1 MALKPKISSDELQV
15 RQILTEFVCSG
26 SSKNIDAL
34 KTLLKNFLDS
44 KKKEIL
50 QDYEKSDAPDSY
62 TIFHLAARRDDCDII
77 RVLLSSFESG
87 HRLPILKKYKTT
99 PLHTAAKYGCSNS
112 LDAILSQLYL
122 KEDHIKLVASQY
134 LDKTHWADVRV
145 KRSTFELCEIPNQ
158 HVELISAQDGEG
170 QTALHKAASA
180 EHVVMPVA
188 SGYLT
193 CDQNLTAVSIQD
205 DHDGRNHQTF
215 WADARV
221 KRSSIHDELSS
232 KKSIKQQTALHKVV
246 CTHAINAILMYLTPD
261 QQLSAISIYRSQGL
275 NSSSSGC

>member
-26 SSKNIDAL
+26 SSNNIDAL
-34 KTLLKNFLDS
+34 KTLLKNFPDS

-50 QDYEKSDAPDSY
+50 QDHEKSDAPDSY
-62 TIFHLAARRDDCDII
+62 TIFHLAARRDDCEII
-77 RVLLSSFESG
+77 RVLLSSFESK
-87 HRLPILKKYKTT
+87 HRFPILKKYKTT

-122 KEDHIKLVASQY
+122 KEDHIKLVASLY

-145 KRSTFELCEIPNQ
+145 KRSTFELREIPNQ
-158 HVELISAQDGEG
+158 HLELISAQDGEG
-170 QTALHKAASA
+170 LTALHKAASA

-205 DHDGRNHQTF
+205 DHTMMGVNTRH
-215 WADARV
+215 
-221 KRSSIHDELSS
+221 
-232 KKSIKQQTALHKVV
+232 
-246 CTHAINAILMYLTPD
+246 
-261 QQLSAISIYRSQGL
+261 
-275 NSSSSGC
+275 SGQMLE

>member
-1 MALKPKISSDELQV
+1 M
-15 RQILTEFVCSG
+15 
-26 SSKNIDAL
+26 
-34 KTLLKNFLDS
+34 
-44 KKKEIL
+44 

-62 TIFHLAARRDDCDII
+62 AIFHLAARCDDSEII
-77 RVLLSSFESG
+77 RVLLSSFKSK
-87 HRLPILKKYKTT
+87 HRLPILKKCKTT
-99 PLHTAAKYGCSNS
+99 PLNTAAKYGCSNS

-134 LDKTHWADVRV
+134 LVDKTHWADGRV
-145 KRSTFELCEIPNQ
+145 KRSTFELCEIPNH
-158 HVELISAQDGEG
+158 HVELISAQDCEG

-205 DHDGRNHQTF
+205 DHDAPKHQTF

-221 KRSSIHDELSS
+221 KRSSQYTMS
-232 KKSIKQQTALHKVV
+232 
-246 CTHAINAILMYLTPD
+246 
-261 QQLSAISIYRSQGL
+261 
-275 NSSSSGC
+275 